1 MIDWNKVKFRASSW
15 GNLMTE
21 PKSAEDKKA
30 GRLGDT
36 CKGELIKIYN
46 LVKYGRRKDI
56 VTAAM
61 DKGKLVE
68 IESIEMYGRLEGV
81 EYFKN
86 DYELENEWFTGHPD
100 VYSGIDVYNA
110 DTVDDMKNSWELD
123 SFTPWLEQKPDKS
136 GLCQL
141 NCYYDLTGA
150 KSGALVRALMDCPDS
165 VLLGEKYKL
174 LYSMPDSATEES
186 VEFKKAWAELQRNLT
201 FPDIP
206 EQERLIKIPVER
218 DDELIEKMKSK
229 VPIFRQ
235 WLSDFEK
242 KHLSLYKTKE
252 WVKSTM

>member
-1 MIDWNKVKFRASSW
+1 MKQVDWSKVKFRASSW

-30 GRLGDT
+30 GKLGET
-36 CKGELIKIYN
+36 CKGELVEIYN
-46 LVKYGRRKDI
+46 LAKYGRKKEV

-68 IESIEMYGRLEGV
+68 KDSIAMYSYLEGV
-81 EYFKN
+81 EYHKN
-86 DYELENEWFTGHPD
+86 EYQLENDWFTGHPD

-123 SFTPWLEQKPDKS
+123 SFTPWLMKTPDKA
-136 GLCQL
+136 GICQL
-141 NCYYDLTGA
+141 NVYYSLTGA
-150 KSGALVRALMDCPDS
+150 KSGALVRALMDCPPE
-165 VLLGEKYKL
+165 VLEGEKYYL
-174 LYSMPDSATEES
+174 LRKMNVVSEDSP
-186 VEFKKAWAELQRNLT
+186 EFKIAEKELVRNLT

-206 EQERLIKIPVER
+206 PQERLIKIPVQR

-235 WLSDFEK
+235 WLEDFEK
-242 KHLSLYKTKE
+242 KHLSLYKHE
-252 WVKSTM
+252 RSVI

>member
-30 GRLGDT
+30 GRLGET

-86 DYELENEWFTGHPD
+86 DYQLENEWFT
-100 VYSGIDVYNA
+100 
-110 DTVDDMKNSWELD
+110 
-123 SFTPWLEQKPDKS
+123 

-141 NCYYDLTGA
+141 NCYYDLTGV